1 MKMFPNRFC
10 LPIGLTLAIAF
21 AASAWAQN
29 PPQPQPAPASAPPTA
44 QPQPPA
50 EQDYPPIE
58 KVLEGF
64 EKVVSTADGAKSFY
78 TLYQRP
84 KDQRLLGELPQPFAQ
99 QKHFVALTVASGESY
114 AGLQA
119 GDIYFYW
126 KQYGKRLALTVPNL
140 AIRSTGDQESQG
152 SVKRLFTDKVLLDVP
167 ILGWVPRGG
176 PVIDM
181 NELCVGF
188 ADKFFG
194 QGARGL
200 NRNLATIRTAKAFPL
215 NTEVGFEVPSAE
227 GQLKA
232 FHYSFSL
239 MPDSTGYEPR
249 LADDRIG
256 FFTTFFTDYGKFE
269 VDKTRLR
276 YVNRWFLE
284 KADQSLKL
292 SPPKNPIIFYVEHS
306 TPIRYRRYV
315 KDGAL
320 LWNKAFEK
328 VGLVNAIE
336 VRFQDQAT
344 GENMEKNP
352 EDVRYNFIR
361 WLSNGAGTAIGPSR
375 VHPLTGQILD
385 ADIILTDGWIRH
397 WWTNYN
403 EILPQLALEG
413 TTPETLEWLYQNPS
427 WDPRVRLAAPEKRQ
441 QLIESRSHEAL
452 PMLGGH
458 PMALAGNG
466 MLGNSELD
474 GLVGRFSQQNGF
486 CSYANANTQ
495 GLANMAM
502 QLEIQAAEDLNA
514 EGGDQLID
522 GIPENFIGP
531 LLMNLTVHE
540 VGHTLGLRHNF
551 KGSSIYTF
559 AQINGDEIKGKKP
572 LAGSVMDYI
581 PINIVAGNQIPQGDY
596 GMSGVGPYD
605 EWAIEYGYSFS
616 KDLQPVLARVAD
628 PLLAFA
634 TDEDT
639 WGPDP
644 FARRY
649 DFAKDPLSYAQNQVL
664 LAQEQRAKI
673 VDKFVKAGEKWS
685 KARRGYQ
692 LTLTTQVRAIMMMG
706 GWLGGS
712 FINRDHKGDPNER
725 RPIEVVP
732 AADQRAALK
741 FINENTFTDEA
752 YGLQPDLLAHLS
764 VDKWFDLENT
774 FENPTWGVHDK
785 IGGIQASVLS
795 LLLNPTTLSRV
806 FDNEFATP
814 ADQDAL
820 TLPELLD
827 SIRDSIWDELDKVD
841 AAKNY
846 TSRVPLISSLQRNLQ
861 REHLERM
868 IDLASGKL
876 IGSAAKPVSDL
887 ALAQLDGLKAKLNN
901 VANLPNLD
909 PYSRAHLREASNR
922 IVKVQE
928 SRYLIGK

>member
-10 LPIGLTLAIAF
+10 LLVGLTLAVVF

-29 PPQPQPAPASAPPTA
+29 PPQPQPVPATAPPAA

-403 EILPQLALEG
+403 EVLPQLALEG

-502 QLEIQAAEDLNA
+502 QLEIQAAEGVNA
-514 EGGDQLID
+514 EGGDQMID

-741 FINENTFTDEA
+741 FINDNTFTDEA